1 MFQDEIGARM
11 GHLPENDQIIVNMI
25 LEFIFRNY
33 VERTKYR
40 KELQKQRV
48 HQGAALHLP
57 SK

>member
-1 MFQDEIGARM
+1 M